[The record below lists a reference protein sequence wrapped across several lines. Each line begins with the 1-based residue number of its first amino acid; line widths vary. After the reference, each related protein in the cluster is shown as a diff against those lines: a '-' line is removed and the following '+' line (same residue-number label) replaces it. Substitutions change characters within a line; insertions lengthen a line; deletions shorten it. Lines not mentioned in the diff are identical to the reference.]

1 MMTKRWALNHIRVW
15 RAVVGAV
22 LVLVFWE
29 LIGRLVYT
37 PLLLPWPSYIV
48 SVSFPS
54 LALFGGS
61 TKPDVWLAAIT
72 VMSNLGITVSR
83 ILVGLMFGMTSGV
96 LLGVAASPLGR
107 MCSRGSLLLV
117 ILRSFPLFS
126 LIPLFV
132 YWFAGNE
139 TGVWSY
145 IAFSSSII
153 VATGVYQAITNVPKV
168 FLLQARLLGASPSQ
182 RLLTIIFP
190 AVVPE
195 LTATFRN
202 VLGLSWA
209 FSLGAEYTGSH
220 NGLGYLVYLSYTY
233 ADMGKLAA
241 LAGIYCIGGL
251 VVFFIWNGRIA
262 HVGGWAKTTY

>member
-1 MMTKRWALNHIRVW
+1 MIERWALDHTRVQ
-15 RAVVGAV
+15 RAVIGGIASLAV
-22 LVLVFWE
+22 WE
-29 LIGRLVYT
+29 LIGRLIGT

-54 LALFGGS
+54 LALFGGGAE
-61 TKPDVWLAAIT
+61 PDAWLATTT
-72 VMSNLGITVSR
+72 VLSNLGITISR
-83 ILVGLMFGMTSGV
+83 ISIGLMVGIIWGIA
-96 LLGVAASPLGR
+96 LGVGASSLGR

-145 IAFSSSII
+145 IAFSTLIV

-168 FLLQARLLGASPSQ
+168 FLLQAKLLGASPSK
-182 RLLTIIFP
+182 RIFTIIFP

-195 LTATFRN
+195 LIATFRN

-233 ADMGKLAA
+233 ADMGKLAT
-241 LAGIYCIGGL
+241 LASIYCIGGL
-251 VVFFIWNGRIA
+251 VVFFIWNRCIA
-262 HVGGWAKTTY
+262 NAGFWAKTT